1 MVSPGQLRA
10 IRPPAPN
17 IRLDRET
24 RKGSGLGLLPFLLPA
39 LIRNRPARR
48 GRHQGTP
55 TLPPGTADRASP
67 SRSHSSVEPSV
78 EQCPPAQKAVA
89 SPLPPPANLAR
100 CLSGS
105 VPLTP
110 ASQQRI
116 SQVDRHPAQHDQ
128 AETQIVQRRT
138 VRGAPFVIFERSTMQ
153 IGQGNSPRRHAP
165 SRAVIIA
172 IPAHELWHA
181 H

>member
-24 RKGSGLGLLPFLLPA
+24 RKGSSPKPLPFLLPA
-39 LIRNRPARR
+39 LICNRLGRPARQ
-48 GRHQGTP
+48 QGASARP
-55 TLPPGTADRASP
+55 LGTTDRASP
-67 SRSHSSVEPSV
+67 SPSHSSVEPSV

-100 CLSGS
+100 CLAGS
-105 VPLTP
+105 VPLMP

-116 SQVDRHPAQHDQ
+116 GRG
-128 AETQIVQRRT
+128 IVTRRRT
-138 VRGAPFVIFERSTMQ
+138 TKPRRRLFSEGRYGERHLSFSGGPPCKSAKA
-153 IGQGNSPRRHAP
+153 IARRHAP
-165 SRAVIIA
+165 SRAVVIA